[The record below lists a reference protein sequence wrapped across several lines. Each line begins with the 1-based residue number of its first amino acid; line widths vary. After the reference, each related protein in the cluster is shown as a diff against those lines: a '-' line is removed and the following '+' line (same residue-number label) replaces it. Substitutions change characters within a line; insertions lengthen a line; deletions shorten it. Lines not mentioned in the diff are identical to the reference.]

1 MKAADLYRLMES
13 PALLTED
20 TLQQLKQIVDEFPY
34 FQIARMLYLK
44 NLAVL
49 NDIRF
54 GAELKKMAIYVPD
67 RRKLF
72 TLIEGERFGLQLQ
85 SAKEENPTR
94 EDAFS
99 LIDAFLSNR
108 EEEEPKTDA
117 SLLFQPS
124 VSSDYIY
131 WSLTKEN
138 GQVEFKETTGQL
150 ERGMET
156 LCAFLN
162 GEGGTVLFG
171 VTDKGKIIGQDVSD
185 KTKRDI
191 ADAIRR
197 IEPFAT
203 VEVSYTEIPDTGKS
217 VIALSAEEQRYMRP
231 FSYKG
236 RAYLRVESATSIMPQ
251 EIYNQYLIQRG
262 GKYAWEA
269 IANPDLKISDLDEH
283 AVISAVR
290 GGIRSGRLP
299 EATIREDLPTIL
311 EKFSL
316 LHDGKLNNAS
326 AVLFGH
332 DFYYYPQCL
341 LRLARFKGT
350 TKDEF
355 IDNQR
360 VTGNIYA
367 LLDAA
372 MAFFFKHLSL
382 SGKIE
387 GLYREEE
394 LEIPYK
400 ALRECCTNA
409 LCHRLYHRPG
419 SSVGIAIYDDRVE
432 IENSGTF
439 PPDITMEKLLSG
451 HNSEPQNLIIANV
464 LYKSEVLE
472 SWGRGIGLMISE
484 CRRVGI
490 PDPEFHTDGNSVW
503 VVFRYTRKAVGSY
516 PTVTPQSPDSYP
528 TVTPQVGKVLSAIGN
543 QTLSTKDVMEMI
555 GLKDKS
561 NFLELYLYPAIRLD
575 LVEPI
580 YPEKPK
586 HPRQKYRLTEKG
598 LDLIKKK

>member
-1 MKAADLYRLMES
+1 MKIDNL
-13 PALLTED
+13 D
-20 TLQQLKQIVDEFPY
+20 IVKDV
-34 FQIARMLYLK
+34 IA
-44 NLAVL
+44 
-49 NDIRF
+49 
-54 GAELKKMAIYVPD
+54 GAEGG
-67 RRKLF
+67 
-72 TLIEGERFGLQLQ
+72 T
-85 SAKEENPTR
+85 
-94 EDAFS
+94 
-99 LIDAFLSNR
+99 
-108 EEEEPKTDA
+108 
-117 SLLFQPS
+117 
-124 VSSDYIY
+124 
-131 WSLTKEN
+131 
-138 GQVEFKETTGQL
+138 VEFKETTGQL

-162 GEGGTVLFG
+162 GAGGTVLFG
-171 VTDKGKIIGQDVSD
+171 VNDKGKIIGQEVSD

-191 ADAIRR
+191 AEAIRR

-203 VEVSYTEIPDTGKS
+203 IAVSYIEIPDTGKS
-217 VIALSAEEQRYMRP
+217 VIALSAEEQHYMRP

-236 RAYLRVESATSIMPQ
+236 RAYQRIESVTSAMPQ
-251 EIYNQYLIQRG
+251 EIYNQLLMQRG

-269 IANPDLKISDLDEH
+269 MANSDLKIADLDEY
-283 AVISAVR
+283 AIMGAVR
-290 GGIRSGRLP
+290 GGIRCGRLP

-311 EKFSL
+311 EKFNL
-316 LHDGKLNNAS
+316 MHDGKLNNAS
-326 AVLFGH
+326 AVLFGR

-341 LRLARFKGT
+341 LRMARFKGT

-372 MAFFFKHLSL
+372 MSFFFKHLSL

-409 LCHRLYHRPG
+409 FCHRLYHRPG

-439 PPDITMEKLLSG
+439 PPDMTMEKLLSG

-484 CRRVGI
+484 CRRVKI
-490 PDPEFHTDGNSVW
+490 PDPEFHTDGNCVW
-503 VVFRYTRKAVGSY
+503 VVFHYARKTVGQH
-516 PTVTPQSPDSYP
+516 PTVTPQLPHSRP
-528 TVTPQVGKVLSAIGN
+528 TVTPQVERVLSAIGEN
-543 QTLSTKDVMEMI
+543 TIATKEIMGII

-561 NFLELYLYPAIRLD
+561 NFLELYLYPAIRQN
-575 LVEPI
+575 LVEPL
-580 YPEKPK
+580 YPENPK
-586 HPRQKYRLTEKG
+586 HPRQKYRLTDKGKG
-598 LDLIKKK
+598 LLNQ

>member
-1 MKAADLYRLMES
+1 
-13 PALLTED
+13 
-20 TLQQLKQIVDEFPY
+20 
-34 FQIARMLYLK
+34 
-44 NLAVL
+44 
-49 NDIRF
+49 
-54 GAELKKMAIYVPD
+54 
-67 RRKLF
+67 
-72 TLIEGERFGLQLQ
+72 
-85 SAKEENPTR
+85 
-94 EDAFS
+94 
-99 LIDAFLSNR
+99 
-108 EEEEPKTDA
+108 
-117 SLLFQPS
+117 
-124 VSSDYIY
+124 
-131 WSLTKEN
+131 
-138 GQVEFKETTGQL
+138 
-150 ERGMET
+150 
-156 LCAFLN
+156 
-162 GEGGTVLFG
+162 
-171 VTDKGKIIGQDVSD
+171 
-185 KTKRDI
+185 
-191 ADAIRR
+191 
-197 IEPFAT
+197 
-203 VEVSYTEIPDTGKS
+203 
-217 VIALSAEEQRYMRP
+217 
-231 FSYKG
+231 
-236 RAYLRVESATSIMPQ
+236 MPQ
-251 EIYNQYLIQRG
+251 EMYNQYLIQRG

-269 IANPDLKISDLDEH
+269 ITNPDLKISDLDEH

-326 AVLFGH
+326 AVLLGR

-409 LCHRLYHRPG
+409 LCHRSYHRPG

-439 PPDITMEKLLSG
+439 PPDMTMEKLLSG

-472 SWGRGIGLMISE
+472 SWGRGIGLIISE
-484 CRRVGI
+484 CQRVGI
-490 PDPEFHTDGNSVW
+490 LIRNSIRTETAYGLFSAMSGKLW
-503 VVFRYTRKAVGSY
+503 GTTRQSPHSR
-516 PTVTPQSPDSYP
+516 PTVTPQPP
-528 TVTPQVGKVLSAIGN
+528 HKWEKCCPQSRN
-543 QTLSTKDVMEMI
+543 RRS
-555 GLKDKS
+555 
-561 NFLELYLYPAIRLD
+561 
-575 LVEPI
+575 
-580 YPEKPK
+580 
-586 HPRQKYRLTEKG
+586 RQKRLWV
-598 LDLIKKK
+598 

>member
-1 MKAADLYRLMES
+1 M
-13 PALLTED
+13 T
-20 TLQQLKQIVDEFPY
+20 
-34 FQIARMLYLK
+34 
-44 NLAVL
+44 
-49 NDIRF
+49 
-54 GAELKKMAIYVPD
+54 
-67 RRKLF
+67 
-72 TLIEGERFGLQLQ
+72 
-85 SAKEENPTR
+85 
-94 EDAFS
+94 
-99 LIDAFLSNR
+99 
-108 EEEEPKTDA
+108 
-117 SLLFQPS
+117 
-124 VSSDYIY
+124 
-131 WSLTKEN
+131 
-138 GQVEFKETTGQL
+138 
-150 ERGMET
+150 
-156 LCAFLN
+156 
-162 GEGGTVLFG
+162 
-171 VTDKGKIIGQDVSD
+171 
-185 KTKRDI
+185 
-191 ADAIRR
+191 
-197 IEPFAT
+197 
-203 VEVSYTEIPDTGKS
+203 
-217 VIALSAEEQRYMRP
+217 
-231 FSYKG
+231 
-236 RAYLRVESATSIMPQ
+236 
-251 EIYNQYLIQRG
+251 
-262 GKYAWEA
+262 
-269 IANPDLKISDLDEH
+269 NPDLKISDLDEH
-283 AVISAVR
+283 TILGAVR
-290 GGIRSGRLP
+290 GGIRCGRLP

-311 EKFSL
+311 EKFNL

-326 AVLFGH
+326 VVLFGR

-341 LRLARFKGT
+341 LRLARFKGK

-360 VTGNIYA
+360 VTGNIYT

-439 PPDITMEKLLSG
+439 PPDMTMEKLLSG

-472 SWGRGIGLMISE
+472 NWGRGIGLMVSE

-503 VVFRYTRKAVGSY
+503 VIFRYTRKTVGYDPTVTPQLPHSY
-516 PTVTPQSPDSYP
+516 PTVTPQME
-528 TVTPQVGKVLSAIGN
+528 KVLSAIGGK
-543 QTLSTKDVMEMI
+543 TLSTKEIMGII

-561 NFLELYLYPAIRLD
+561 NFLELYLYPATRQN

-580 YPEKPK
+580 YPENPK

-598 LDLIKKK
+598 KALLK

>member
-1 MKAADLYRLMES
+1 MSIDNL
-13 PALLTED
+13 D
-20 TLQQLKQIVDEFPY
+20 IVKGL
-34 FQIARMLYLK
+34 IA
-44 NLAVL
+44 
-49 NDIRF
+49 
-54 GAELKKMAIYVPD
+54 E
-67 RRKLF
+67 
-72 TLIEGERFGLQLQ
+72 
-85 SAKEENPTR
+85 KECGR
-94 EDAFS
+94 
-99 LIDAFLSNR
+99 
-108 EEEEPKTDA
+108 
-117 SLLFQPS
+117 
-124 VSSDYIY
+124 
-131 WSLTKEN
+131 
-138 GQVEFKETTGQL
+138 VEFKETTGQL

-162 GEGGTVLFG
+162 GKGGTVLFG

-191 ADAIRR
+191 AEAIRR

-203 VEVSYTEIPDTGKS
+203 VDVSYIEIPDTGKS
-217 VIALSAEEQRYMRP
+217 VIVLSAEEQRYMRP
-231 FSYKG
+231 FSCKG
-236 RAYLRVESATSIMPQ
+236 RAYIRVESVTSTMPQ

-262 GKYAWEA
+262 GKYTWEA
-269 IANPDLKISDLDEH
+269 ITNPDLKISDLDEH
-283 AVISAVR
+283 AVINAVR

-326 AVLFGH
+326 VVLFGR

-400 ALRECCTNA
+400 ALRECCINA

-419 SSVGIAIYDDRVE
+419 SSV
-432 IENSGTF
+432 
-439 PPDITMEKLLSG
+439 
-451 HNSEPQNLIIANV
+451 
-464 LYKSEVLE
+464 E
-472 SWGRGIGLMISE
+472 SPSM
-484 CRRVGI
+484 
-490 PDPEFHTDGNSVW
+490 TTVW
-503 VVFRYTRKAVGSY
+503 K
-516 PTVTPQSPDSYP
+516 
-528 TVTPQVGKVLSAIGN
+528 
-543 QTLSTKDVMEMI
+543 
-555 GLKDKS
+555 
-561 NFLELYLYPAIRLD
+561 
-575 LVEPI
+575 
-580 YPEKPK
+580 
-586 HPRQKYRLTEKG
+586 
-598 LDLIKKK
+598 

>member
-1 MKAADLYRLMES
+1 
-13 PALLTED
+13 
-20 TLQQLKQIVDEFPY
+20 
-34 FQIARMLYLK
+34 
-44 NLAVL
+44 
-49 NDIRF
+49 
-54 GAELKKMAIYVPD
+54 
-67 RRKLF
+67 
-72 TLIEGERFGLQLQ
+72 
-85 SAKEENPTR
+85 
-94 EDAFS
+94 
-99 LIDAFLSNR
+99 
-108 EEEEPKTDA
+108 
-117 SLLFQPS
+117 
-124 VSSDYIY
+124 
-131 WSLTKEN
+131 
-138 GQVEFKETTGQL
+138 
-150 ERGMET
+150 
-156 LCAFLN
+156 
-162 GEGGTVLFG
+162 
-171 VTDKGKIIGQDVSD
+171 
-185 KTKRDI
+185 
-191 ADAIRR
+191 
-197 IEPFAT
+197 
-203 VEVSYTEIPDTGKS
+203 
-217 VIALSAEEQRYMRP
+217 MRP

-236 RAYLRVESATSIMPQ
+236 RAYQRVESATSTMPQ
-251 EIYNQYLIQRG
+251 EMYNQYLIQRG

-269 IANPDLKISDLDEH
+269 ITNPDLKISDLDEH

-326 AVLFGH
+326 AVLLGR

-409 LCHRLYHRPG
+409 LCHRSYHRPG

-439 PPDITMEKLLSG
+439 PPDMTMEKLLSG

-472 SWGRGIGLMISE
+472 SWGRGIGLIISE
-484 CRRVGI
+484 CQRVGI

-503 VVFRYTRKAVGSY
+503 VIFRYVRKAVGY
-516 PTVTPQSPDSYP
+516 NPTVTPQLSGHSGKLWGTTRQSPHSRP
-528 TVTPQVGKVLSAIGN
+528 TVTPQPPHKW
-543 QTLSTKDVMEMI
+543 
-555 GLKDKS
+555 
-561 NFLELYLYPAIRLD
+561 
-575 LVEPI
+575 
-580 YPEKPK
+580 EKCCPQSRNRRS
-586 HPRQKYRLTEKG
+586 RQKRLWV
-598 LDLIKKK
+598 